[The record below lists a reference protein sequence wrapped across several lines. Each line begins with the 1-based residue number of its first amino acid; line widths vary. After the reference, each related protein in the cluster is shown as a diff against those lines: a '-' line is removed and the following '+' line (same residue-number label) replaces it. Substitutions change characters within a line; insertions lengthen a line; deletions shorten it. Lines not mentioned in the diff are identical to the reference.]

1 MTPWHNSPA
10 TDTVDQYQAPQAI
23 QGRRRLAHAL
33 MQSGTDA
40 SPVSHWSQAA
50 ARIAQALS
58 GRLSMDAADRDEHDG
73 QTAGRNAL
81 IKALSGG
88 DFGDAMR
95 NPYSADQALQM
106 QIADRNRAASSGE
119 QERMLRLRQQIE
131 QESPHYQ
138 LRMELQRE
146 QIEASKAERAA
157 KAAQQ
162 QRDLDFYKQFE
173 TPQPAPAQSSGLP
186 PPMRLGGPMPPQSRP
201 QGTMGGP
208 VMAAQS
214 ASRMAQAQQQTYDMA
229 PEASGVSLAAPQ
241 PPRKADP
248 VTARQLFDQLTPEDQ
263 ATARLLLQSGDKEGF
278 VKLLQTSGA
287 DAARVKRLEE
297 IGLDPNSAEGQTFRA
312 TGKLPAAAYQQ
323 ISLNQRRKTQAKGI
337 MSGLSNLNRATTDYN
352 DAAFTNALG
361 PIQGAEPG
369 WLGTPFTAVAR
380 GFGEAANAYEG
391 GNATPNE
398 VRNSINGSTE
408 ALAAAIKPLIR
419 APGEGPWTDADQAR
433 LVAIVGDLAQ
443 SSTKDEYRRRLNG
456 VADRVRTNFNLDIP
470 FDAFGTSPPQ
480 ARQAAPPAG
489 GWVDVG
495 GGIRVREKR

>member
-1 MTPWHNSPA
+1 MTPFHKSPA
-10 TDTVDQYQAPQAI
+10 TDSADQFATPQAI
-23 QGRRRLAHAL
+23 QGRRRLAQAL
-33 MQSGTDA
+33 MQNGVDT
-40 SPVSHWSQAA
+40 SPVMHWSQAA
-50 ARIAQALS
+50 ARVAQALS
-58 GRLSMDAADRDEHDG
+58 GRMNMDYADASEREG
-73 QTAGRNAL
+73 QSAGRRAL
-81 IKALSGG
+81 IKALGG
-88 DFGDAMR
+88 GGYDDAMS

-106 QIADRNRAASSGE
+106 QIANRNQAASRGE

-131 QESPHYQ
+131 QQSPEYQ
-138 LRMELQRE
+138 MNLDWKRE

-157 KAAQQ
+157 KAAKQQ
-162 QRDLDFYKQFE
+162 QELDFIKQFDGP
-173 TPQPAPAQSSGLP
+173 TAGPPSTMP
-186 PPMRLGGPMPPQSRP
+186 PPMRLGGPMQ
-201 QGTMGGP
+201 QGAARGP
-208 VMAAQS
+208 VMAAQA
-214 ASRMAQAQQQTYDMA
+214 ASRVAQAPGPQSYDMA
-229 PEASGVSLAAPQ
+229 PEPQQMPRQPSSGNRAPM
-241 PPRKADP
+241 
-248 VTARQLFDQLTPEDQ
+248 TARQVFDQLTPEDQ
-263 ATARLLLQSGDKEGF
+263 ATGRLLLQSGDTEGF

-337 MSGLSNLNRATTDYN
+337 MRGLSNLNRATTDYN

-380 GFGEAANAYEG
+380 GFGEAANAVEG

-470 FDAFGTSPPQ
+470 FDAFETAPPQ
-480 ARQAAPPAG
+480 ARQAAPTG
-489 GWVDVG
+489 GWVEIG
-495 GGIRVREKR
+495 GGVRVREKR